1 MSGLE
6 LMMSC
11 YSVAVSVNIVVSLSL
26 LIGVKL
32 EKRWLLMPWV
42 AWNTLSL
49 IISQM
54 AIFVVPGKVETGDWR
69 HARIM
74 ICFIAEPDHPRH
86 FLHWTEHLLH
96 HVRLL
101 LLPGP
106 Q

>member
-1 MSGLE
+1 
-6 LMMSC
+6 MMSC

-32 EKRWLLMPWV
+32 EKRWLLLPWV

-54 AIFVVPGKVETGDWR
+54 AIFVVPSKVETGQISQDNL
-69 HARIM
+69 I
-74 ICFIAEPDHPRH
+74 ICSIAEPHHPGH
-86 FLHWTEHLLH
+86 FLHWPEHLLH
-96 HVRLL
+96 HVCLL
-101 LLPGP
+101 LLPGA

>member
-1 MSGLE
+1 
-6 LMMSC
+6 MSC
-11 YSVAVSVNIVVSLSL
+11 YSVAVSVNILVSLSL

-54 AIFVVPGKVETGDWR
+54 AIFVVPGKVETLTGDMTGGQNTD
-69 HARIM
+69 ISS
-74 ICFIAEPDHPRH
+74 IAESHHPRH
-86 FLHWTEHLLH
+86 FLYWTEHLLH
-96 HVRLL
+96 HVCLL
-101 LLPGP
+101 VLPGP

>member
-1 MSGLE
+1 MLGLE

-54 AIFVVPGKVETGDWR
+54 AIFVVPGKVETGD
-69 HARIM
+69 I
-74 ICFIAEPDHPRH
+74 PR
-86 FLHWTEHLLH
+86 
-96 HVRLL
+96 
-101 LLPGP
+101 

>member
-1 MSGLE
+1 
-6 LMMSC
+6 MMSC

-32 EKRWLLMPWV
+32 EKRWLLLPWV

-54 AIFVVPGKVETGDWR
+54 AIFVVPSKVETFPRRTIDL
-69 HARIM
+69 I

-86 FLHWTEHLLH
+86 FLDWPEHLLH
-96 HVRLL
+96 HVRLQL
-101 LLPGP
+101 FPSP
-106 Q
+106 E